1 MRFSRTVW
9 YLGAEN
15 FVVGT
20 VNVPLRYS
28 LKNSCQAPAVSVI
41 WALSKEEPRK
51 ARLQLVFLM
60 PSGAHTVSAQGIHT
74 WRSRQASCRRQDLTC
89 SLRAE

>member
-41 WALSKEEPRK
+41 WALSKEEARK
-51 ARLQLVFLM
+51 ARLQLIFLM

-74 WRSRQASCRRQDLTC
+74 WRSRKASCRRQDLTC
-89 SLRAE
+89 SLRAK